1 MGTRMWRYSNV
12 LESTSMQSRA
22 LLCNVIPR
30 HSRLFC
36 ATCLS
41 DRHASQIHARKAWL
55 LLPRLPFHVSDWLSR
70 SCGTILPSYLCSSVC
85 ARLKILRSIQA
96 RRMSHVLEIRTCVPL
111 CVRLKW
117 CFWKG
122 STLLKNDQ
130 SMITFG

>member
-41 DRHASQIHARKAWL
+41 DPHASQINARKAWL
-55 LLPRLPFHVSDWLSR
+55 LPPRLPFLVSDWLSR
-70 SCGTILPSYLCSSVC
+70 SCGTLLPSYLYSFVC
-85 ARLKILRSIQA
+85 APTKILRSIQA
-96 RRMSHVLEIRTCVPL
+96 RRLSQVLGTLRKFRTL
-111 CVRLKW
+111 RKLKGV
-117 CFWKG
+117 FARAQP
-122 STLLKNDQ
+122 SSN
-130 SMITFG
+130 TFG